1 MFCFVGAI
9 NIIQVYEKSFDSLQ
23 KFNENNQIAS
33 TFSKIGT
40 KLRLKKA
47 RWPTLLRLKVVFY
60 KKNKKSHN
68 LISINF

>member
-47 RWPTLLRLKVVFY
+47 R
-60 KKNKKSHN
+60 
-68 LISINF
+68 